1 MKRFFSFFVFLLM
14 LRVATAQQT
23 NIMSS
28 VTNNEAFE
36 ALKTKA
42 ENGDAIAQY
51 NLGYSYA
58 KG

>member
-1 MKRFFSFFVFLLM
+1 
-14 LRVATAQQT
+14 
-23 NIMSS
+23 MSS